1 MKQVYF
7 ICFFTFF
14 ITSLKSQDV
23 AILELLYNQS
33 AGNDKF
39 ELINNSSEIID
50 ISTWWICARFGYVQ
64 LGNASQ
70 IEVLQGNLNMPPGS
84 TIKMRLIFF
93 DLHNTHS
100 DFGIFTDSN
109 FGSTS
114 SMMDFLQYGDD
125 ADVGRGYVAVAKGIW
140 RDMNPP
146 NNQLDFIPTASSGNS
161 TNWDGSNQGGG
172 ELTYST
178 DFINASPTL
187 PIKLLTL
194 TGRINN
200 DKEAD
205 LIWTTIEEFNTEK
218 HVVEKSIDGVSYAAI
233 GEIASQNL
241 GTATAYY
248 TFRDVTPVLNKINF
262 YRIRQIDLDGNEILS
277 TPLMLKAQ
285 DVPNHSMFISPMP
298 INGFGCF
305 SMELYWPREQ
315 ELADFRIID
324 MAGKVIERFAE
335 PLHEGYN
342 SVMHQFYG
350 IEPGQYVM
358 LISGNE
364 GELCSQFFLISN

>member
-1 MKQVYF
+1 
-7 ICFFTFF
+7 
-14 ITSLKSQDV
+14 
-23 AILELLYNQS
+23 
-33 AGNDKF
+33 
-39 ELINNSSEIID
+39 
-50 ISTWWICARFGYVQ
+50 
-64 LGNASQ
+64 
-70 IEVLQGNLNMPPGS
+70 
-84 TIKMRLIFF
+84 
-93 DLHNTHS
+93 
-100 DFGIFTDSN
+100 
-109 FGSTS
+109 
-114 SMMDFLQYGDD
+114 MMDFLQYGDD